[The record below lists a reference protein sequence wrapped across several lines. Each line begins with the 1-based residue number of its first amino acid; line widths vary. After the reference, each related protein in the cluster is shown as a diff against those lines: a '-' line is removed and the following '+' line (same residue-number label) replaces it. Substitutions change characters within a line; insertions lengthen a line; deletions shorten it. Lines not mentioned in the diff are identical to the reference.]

1 MLADIIA
8 STSGVFQ
15 RSKNGS
21 SDSGSNDIAP
31 KPMTSLVFDALDSAA
46 VSATGFASTLAGA
59 GLLAAAAF
67 GAATVFCSWV
77 TIGAFFAGGLT
88 LATTGDFASTTTGLS
103 VAFAGLETAL
113 GRLADLEAVAGLSL
127 AVLPSGA
134 FAASAFAAG
143 VSSMDVTANVVAA
156 GGADFGSASEEA
168 ATGFG
173 AAWALTAPPSV
184 LAPSDGAAGAAG
196 TWRVAS
202 ASSAAAVVTTRFG
215 GVVGVTETSAIADFA
230 VAADFFRTT
239 AEAGFTPE
247 LLVDFALLST
257 DFFEFVA
264 DVLRGATMTST
275 SLY

>member
-1 MLADIIA
+1 M
-8 STSGVFQ
+8 
-15 RSKNGS
+15 
-21 SDSGSNDIAP
+21 
-31 KPMTSLVFDALDSAA
+31 
-46 VSATGFASTLAGA
+46 
-59 GLLAAAAF
+59 
-67 GAATVFCSWV
+67 
-77 TIGAFFAGGLT
+77 
-88 LATTGDFASTTTGLS
+88 ATTGDFASTTTGLS
-103 VAFAGLETAL
+103 VAFAGLE
-113 GRLADLEAVAGLSL
+113 AVAGLSL
-127 AVLPSGA
+127 AALPSGT

-143 VSSMDVTANVVAA
+143 VSSMGVTANVVAA

-257 DFFEFVA
+257 DLFEFVA